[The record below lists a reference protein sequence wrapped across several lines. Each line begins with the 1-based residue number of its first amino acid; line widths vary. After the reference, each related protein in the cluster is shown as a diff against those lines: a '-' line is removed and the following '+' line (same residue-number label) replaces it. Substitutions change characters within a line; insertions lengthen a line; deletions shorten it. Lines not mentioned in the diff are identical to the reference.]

1 MSTVDILLEM
11 GFSKE
16 KAEKA
21 FAATGD
27 QGIEAAMEW
36 LLVHADD
43 LDGAEPKPQPQ
54 TPNLAQ
60 DVVPDSGSDS
70 KQNEGV
76 QNEEPKSDQGGD
88 QSADLAKSI
97 KCEDCGKLFKSN
109 LEVEYHAAKS
119 SHQNFS
125 ESTEEVKPLTEEEK
139 KERLRQLEEKMKERR
154 AQKEAE
160 ERREQIERE
169 KSRRRMGQE
178 ISEAK
183 KRLQDEDL
191 KRMADER
198 KREKMEEKMARQ
210 RVLDQIA
217 RDKAARQE
225 KFGNVAAQPEVA
237 PPPTAPVVTKAAA
250 TPAKDYTETKI
261 QIRLPNGQS
270 LTQTFSAKEQLAAVR
285 LFVEMNRT
293 DPTAP
298 FGLMT
303 SFPKKLF
310 TADDME
316 TPLSQLGLVPTAVII
331 VTKGT

>member
-11 GFSKE
+11 GFSKA

-21 FAATGD
+21 YAVVGD
-27 QGIEAAMEW
+27 KGIEAAMEW
-36 LLVHADD
+36 LLAHADE
-43 LDGAEPKPQPQ
+43 LDVAESSTEPQKAQSTVEPGGQTANPQ
-54 TPNLAQ
+54 EA
-60 DVVPDSGSDS
+60 SGQKDEVTS
-70 KQNEGV
+70 E
-76 QNEEPKSDQGGD
+76 QGGD
-88 QSADLAKSI
+88 QSPELAKSI

-119 SHQNFS
+119 NHQNFS
-125 ESTEEVKPLTEEEK
+125 ESTEEIKPLTEEEK

-160 ERREQIERE
+160 ERREQIEKE
-169 KSRRRMGQE
+169 KVRRRTGQE

-191 KRMADER
+191 KRMAEER

-225 KFGNVAAQPEVA
+225 KFGNAPKQEVA
-237 PPPTAPVVTKAAA
+237 PPPVAPVVTKAPAA
-250 TPAKDYTETKI
+250 PAKDYTETKI

-285 LFVEMNRT
+285 LYVEMNRT
-293 DPTAP
+293 DGAAP
-298 FGLMT
+298 FSLMT
-303 SFPKKLF
+303 SFPKKIF
-310 TADDME
+310 GENDME
-316 TPLSQLGLVPTAVII
+316 TPLDQLGLVPSAVII